1 MHTRNAVVT
10 DVGRRHYFPV
20 RQVIGVAEFQI
31 RLINGDLLVKVASV
45 DVHFVYLPLPVLV
58 ERGEEEAVGIP
69 VELYVRNGNIGF
81 GLVYP
86 AAFDLSAQAR
96 EQVDL
101 GIVAFTRVGK

>member
-1 MHTRNAVVT
+1 MLVVA
-10 DVGRRHYFPV
+10 HYFPV

-69 VELYVRNGNIGF
+69 VELYV
-81 GLVYP
+81 
-86 AAFDLSAQAR
+86 
-96 EQVDL
+96 
-101 GIVAFTRVGK
+101 

>member
-1 MHTRNAVVT
+1 MRPFGITIGDQFPSWSKVRRRKARVKGDKVGYHIVAMHARNAVVT
-10 DVGRRHYFPV
+10 DVGRRHHFPV

-69 VELYVRNGNIGF
+69 VELYV
-81 GLVYP
+81 
-86 AAFDLSAQAR
+86 
-96 EQVDL
+96 
-101 GIVAFTRVGK
+101 